1 MGKEFSFLQLALT
14 GLHERPAYALQ
25 AMTNRTSQDELCRNY
40 MGAVIFHMPQRIIFV
55 EPLIMKCLIVDDNK
69 MARMALKQLVSQI
82 HSLELIAECTNAIEA
97 YNQLGSNAVD
107 LLFLDI
113 EMPDISG
120 IDLIKKLGNK
130 KPLIIFTTAKK
141 EYAVEAFELN
151 VVDYLV
157 KPVSQARLLQAVEKA
172 QEALDSN
179 KEEVKIEEQGFVF
192 VKDNGML
199 KRISIEDILFLE
211 AMGDYVKVHTPQKF
225 HVVHATLKSIEEK
238 LPASKFLR
246 VHRSYIVAINKID
259 FIQEGTITIGKTT
272 IPVADT
278 HKTNLNKR
286 LNLL

>member
-1 MGKEFSFLQLALT
+1 
-14 GLHERPAYALQ
+14 
-25 AMTNRTSQDELCRNY
+25 
-40 MGAVIFHMPQRIIFV
+40 
-55 EPLIMKCLIVDDNK
+55 MKCIIVDDNK
-69 MARMALKQLVSQI
+69 MARMALKQLVSQVQN
-82 HSLELIAECTNAIEA
+82 LELVAECSNAMEA
-97 YNQLGSNAVD
+97 YNHLAANGID

-113 EMPDISG
+113 EMPEMSG
-120 IDLIKKLGNK
+120 IDLIKKLGPK
-130 KPLIIFTTAKK
+130 KPLIVFTTAKTD
-141 EYAVEAFELN
+141 YAVEAFELN

-157 KPVSQARLLQAVEKA
+157 KPITLPRLVQAVEKA

-179 KEEVKIEEQGFVF
+179 KQEVKVEEQGFVF

-199 KRISIEDILFLE
+199 KRISIDDILFLE
-211 AMGDYVKVHTPQKF
+211 AMGDYVKVHTAPKF

-259 FIQEGTITIGKTT
+259 FIQEGTISIGKTS

-278 HKTNLNKR
+278 HKANLSKR

>member
-1 MGKEFSFLQLALT
+1 
-14 GLHERPAYALQ
+14 
-25 AMTNRTSQDELCRNY
+25 
-40 MGAVIFHMPQRIIFV
+40 
-55 EPLIMKCLIVDDNK
+55 MKCIIVDDNK
-69 MARMALKQLVSQI
+69 MARMALKQLVSQVQN
-82 HSLELIAECTNAIEA
+82 LELTAECSNAMEA
-97 YNQLGSNAVD
+97 YNQLSANPID
-107 LLFLDI
+107 LIFLDI
-113 EMPDISG
+113 EMPEMSG

-130 KPLIIFTTAKK
+130 KPLIIFTTAKTD
-141 EYAVEAFELN
+141 YAVEAFELN

-157 KPVSQARLLQAVEKA
+157 KPINQARLLQAIEKA

-179 KEEVKIEEQGFVF
+179 KQEVKVEEQGFVF

-211 AMGDYVKVHTPQKF
+211 AMGDYVKVHTAPKF

-259 FIQEGTITIGKTT
+259 FIQEGTISIGKTT

-278 HKTNLNKR
+278 HKANLNKR

>member
-1 MGKEFSFLQLALT
+1 
-14 GLHERPAYALQ
+14 
-25 AMTNRTSQDELCRNY
+25 
-40 MGAVIFHMPQRIIFV
+40 
-55 EPLIMKCLIVDDNK
+55 
-69 MARMALKQLVSQI
+69 MALKQLVSQI
-82 HSLELIAECTNAIEA
+82 QSLELVAECTNAIEA
-97 YNQLGSNAVD
+97 YNQISTTPID

-113 EMPDISG
+113 EMPDMSG
-120 IDLIKKLGNK
+120 IDLIKKLGTK
-130 KPLIIFTTAKK
+130 KPLIVFTTAKK
-141 EYAVEAFELN
+141 DYAVEAFELN
-151 VVDYLV
+151 VVDYLI
-157 KPVSQARLLQAVEKA
+157 KPVSQARLLQSVDKA

-199 KRISIEDILFLE
+199 KRISIDDILFLE

-238 LPASKFLR
+238 LPTSKFLR

-259 FIQEGTITIGKTT
+259 FIQEGTITIGKVT

-278 HKTNLNKR
+278 HKANLNKR